1 MTDMEC
7 RSLLAEVLADVAPD
21 ADLDSVSSDA
31 NIRTEL
37 DLDSLDF
44 LSLVQ
49 GVSARTG
56 VEIRER
62 DYGRL
67 VSISDW
73 RGYLSA
79 RLPGA
84 VESAGRPPGTP

>member
-1 MTDMEC
+1 MTDLEC
-7 RSLLAEVLADVAPD
+7 RMLLAEVLADIAPD

-31 NIRTEL
+31 DIRTEL

-56 VEIRER
+56 VEIPER

-73 RGYLSA
+73 SGYLTA
-79 RLPGA
+79 RAPA
-84 VESAGRPPGTP
+84 AG